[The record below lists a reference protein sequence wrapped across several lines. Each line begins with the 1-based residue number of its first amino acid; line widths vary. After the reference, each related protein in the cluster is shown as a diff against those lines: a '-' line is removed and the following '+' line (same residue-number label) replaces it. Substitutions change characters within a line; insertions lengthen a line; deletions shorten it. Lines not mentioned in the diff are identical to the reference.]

1 MTLFPGLVEVRR
13 EVRPRWPVRLPRRN
27 GSDGVLRVRGGV
39 LERLLHVESEPVIVR
54 AAQRGGIVLLGGW
67 AARRDAAEQGVARMR
82 FALALDDDLAPFYE
96 RFRFD
101 PLIGPSV
108 RRAPWLRLGR
118 RPEPF
123 EALAWA
129 ITEQLIEV
137 ERATAIQRRIVRWC
151 GVGCDRTGLRD
162 VPQPAAVAA
171 MAPAQLQSFD
181 LAGSRAIALVRCARE
196 VARRRIDL
204 HDADHERA
212 WRRLR
217 AIPGIGAWTVERLA
231 QHGQGRYDQLPAG
244 DVAYL
249 KRVGLLRSGGDPRFE
264 LRASEDE
271 VREFYAGYGEWKGL
285 AGVHSLRLPVRAGT
299 RWSSRARRP
308 VAA

>member
-13 EVRPRWPVRLPRRN
+13 ELRPRWPLRLPRRS

-39 LERLLHVESEPVIVR
+39 LERLLHVAGEAVIVR
-54 AAQRGGIVLLGGW
+54 AAQRDDTVLLGAW
-67 AARRDAAEQGVARMR
+67 AERRDLADEGIVRMR
-82 FALALDDDLAPFYE
+82 FALALDDDLGPFYE

-108 RRAPWLRLGR
+108 RRAPWLRPSR

-129 ITEQLIEV
+129 VTEQLIEV
-137 ERATAIQRRIVRWC
+137 ERATAIQRRIVRSIGPTC
-151 GVGCDRTGLRD
+151 ERTGLRD
-162 VPQPAAVAA
+162 VPAARAVAA
-171 MAPAQLQSFD
+171 IAPARLQSFD
-181 LAGSRAIALVRCARE
+181 LAGSRAIALVRAARE
-196 VARRRIDL
+196 VASGRVDL
-204 HDADHERA
+204 HAADHERG

-217 AIPGIGAWTVERLA
+217 AIPGIGSWTLERLA

-249 KRVGLLRSGGDPRFE
+249 KRVGLLRSGGNPRYE
-264 LRASEDE
+264 LRATEDE

-299 RWSSRARRP
+299 RWSSPAGCS
-308 VAA
+308 AAA